1 MENVILNYADIK
13 QHLAIFGIARLEI
26 DDSSLP
32 ISLVRLLIVYVIS
45 FRGCKR
51 RWRDFWNDTFGN
63 NRTSRISMIF
73 LFQSGKKKER
83 ERRRGLTPWK
93 IYGGAGYYSGN
104 TLEFFAWYGR

>member
-83 ERRRGLTPWK
+83 EREKERF
-93 IYGGAGYYSGN
+93 N
-104 TLEFFAWYGR
+104 TLENLWRSRVLFRKYFGILRLVW